1 MSDEQQ
7 QQQQQQQQRQQQ
19 QQQQPPFFGGC
30 DSGLETAL
38 CATRRGRSSL
48 AGLAWLQATTHQT
61 ECSEAPKPKW
71 AQSQLG
77 RLGSAAV
84 PRRGTLP
91 RQQQWSLNQGPN
103 GPNQWNPGLR
113 VWYGTECFKCPV
125 LRADMNRDVCVCVL
139 TERPDTGHSVQR
151 NNVTRWTDRNRVLL
165 STKGTKET
173 PTDLSQQRV
182 LQRTQIYTAKT
193 GCVLNASNETSFK
206 YDEMLANSND
216 QPAHW
221 SALDDTGNC

>member
-1 MSDEQQ
+1 MWDAFPQAGLSGGR
-7 QQQQQQQQRQQQ
+7 QQRQQATERGWTLS
-19 QQQQPPFFGGC
+19 FGGC

-48 AGLAWLQATTHQT
+48 AGLAWLRGAVRATTHQT

-84 PRRGTLP
+84 PRRGTCTLP
-91 RQQQWSLNQGPN
+91 RQQQQWSLNQGPN
-103 GPNQWNPGLR
+103 GPNRWNPGLR
-113 VWYGTECFKCPV
+113 VWYNV
-125 LRADMNRDVCVCVL
+125 

-151 NNVTRWTDRNRVLL
+151 NNVTRWTDRNR
-165 STKGTKET
+165 
-173 PTDLSQQRV
+173 QRV

-221 SALDDTGNC
+221 SALDDTGNCQRLDASGMMHM

>member
-38 CATRRGRSSL
+38 CATRPADDPFWGSYGC
-48 AGLAWLQATTHQT
+48 GLENVGLCCRATTHQT

-91 RQQQWSLNQGPN
+91 RQQQW
-103 GPNQWNPGLR
+103 R
-113 VWYGTECFKCPV
+113 
-125 LRADMNRDVCVCVL
+125 
-139 TERPDTGHSVQR
+139 
-151 NNVTRWTDRNRVLL
+151 
-165 STKGTKET
+165 
-173 PTDLSQQRV
+173 
-182 LQRTQIYTAKT
+182 
-193 GCVLNASNETSFK
+193 
-206 YDEMLANSND
+206 
-216 QPAHW
+216 
-221 SALDDTGNC
+221 